1 MKITYK
7 DFISYIDKNDSL
19 NLNKIRNFYYTF
31 GYLILADGIS
41 NAEIELLRNRVLSM
55 SEKLLEKD
63 SRNRLIVDKTV
74 IMHKALEGDAET
86 LEWFVNHNQYLKIVR
101 FLLGDNAAFF
111 CSDANI
117 FIHSASWHRD
127 VATFLP
133 TLKFNVY
140 LQDSNHDN
148 GAGDFAV
155 IPGSHWVTDA
165 YSSYLNANGSWPSGT
180 PFSHNYYGY
189 LDNSMLRKFRR
200 QHDGSE
206 FPFHTIKV
214 RKNDVI
220 LFDNRLYH
228 TTYVHPVS
236 KIPFFQK
243 KKYTRIN
250 FSALFIAN
258 PKDLLPDSWL
268 HERLSQ
274 PEIQNEL
281 DNFYQLISNFE
292 DCKYHIN
299 LSDVSK
305 YNDFRQHLYFS
316 KYGYTA
322 KDENLFNSA
331 GAQNNLEA
339 DLKKRFIHPEK
350 LNIFP

>member
-1 MKITYK
+1 MKITYQ
-7 DFISYIDKNDSL
+7 DFISYIQNNDSQ

-55 SEKLLEKD
+55 SEKLLDKD
-63 SRNRLIVDKTV
+63 SRNRPIVDKTI
-74 IMHKALEGDAET
+74 IMHKALEGDADT
-86 LEWFVNHNQYLKIVR
+86 LDWFVNQNQYLRIIR

-111 CSDANI
+111 CSDANL
-117 FIHSASWHRD
+117 FIHAASWHRD

-133 TLKFNVY
+133 TLKFLVY
-140 LQDSNHDN
+140 LQDSNHAN

-189 LDNSMLRKFRR
+189 FDNSMLRKFRR
-200 QHDGSE
+200 RYDGSE

-228 TTYVHPVS
+228 TTYIHPVS
-236 KIPFFQK
+236 KIPFFRK
-243 KKYTRIN
+243 KKFTRLN

-258 PKDLLPDSWL
+258 PMDLSPDSWL
-268 HERLSQ
+268 HERLPQS
-274 PEIQNEL
+274 EVRDEL

-292 DCKYHIN
+292 DCRYHIN
-299 LSDVSK
+299 LKDTSR
-305 YNDFRQHLYFS
+305 YEGFRQHLYFG
-316 KYGYTA
+316 KYGYTSEA
-322 KDENLFNSA
+322 ENIFNSA
-331 GAQNNLEA
+331 GAQNDLEV
-339 DLKKRFIHPEK
+339 DLKKRFISPKK
-350 LNIFP
+350 LNILP